1 MPPTIRLYATRIMTF
16 IFIDVEMQNDRPTIY
31 NCRVADAC
39 VGQDAVVE
47 IANAKL
53 TSLAMAWS
61 IIEHRL
67 SASDRQT
74 NSRAYERMTPNF
86 SHHRLSTVTTSP
98 GQIRTARKLM
108 AVEVLPRTT
117 CN

>member
-1 MPPTIRLYATRIMTF
+1 MTF

-86 SHHRLSTVTTSP
+86 FTSP
-98 GQIRTARKLM
+98 SINRNHIAGPNQNSQKTDG
-108 AVEVLPRTT
+108 
-117 CN
+117 C

>member
-1 MPPTIRLYATRIMTF
+1 MAF
-16 IFIDVEMQNDRPTIY
+16 IFIDVEMQNDRPTTY
-31 NCRVADAC
+31 TTAAWLMRVLWL
-39 VGQDAVVE
+39 DAVVE

-53 TSLAMAWS
+53 TSLAMMAWS

-86 SHHRLSTVTTSP
+86 FISPSINRTSP
-98 GQIRTARKLM
+98 GQIRTARKLK